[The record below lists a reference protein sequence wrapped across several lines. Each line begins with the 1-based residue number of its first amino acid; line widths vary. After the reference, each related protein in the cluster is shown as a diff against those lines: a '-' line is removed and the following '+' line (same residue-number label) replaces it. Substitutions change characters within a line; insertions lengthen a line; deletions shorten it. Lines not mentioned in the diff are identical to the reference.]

1 MAEIGDPKFMEA
13 ALQEKLKDPT
23 KELAK
28 EIFQF
33 LLPKAEIEITIIL
46 SALSMV
52 LATAAVEANMEEE
65 KAVYAF
71 RKSYGNSKRRL
82 KQVIKGMP
90 NE

>member
-1 MAEIGDPKFMEA
+1 MTEDPSRV
-13 ALQEKLKDPT
+13 
-23 KELAK
+23 LAV

-33 LLPKAEIEITIIL
+33 LAPKAELDTTIIL

-52 LATAAVEANMEEE
+52 LATVAVEAGMEEE

-82 KQVIKGMP
+82 KSLMRTVQ
-90 NE
+90 